1 MKTTKRIILALIL
14 IQCICVGGSS
24 TQLVLT
30 ILIFCRKLQFKI
42 WNSGKDSFCV
52 GDLST
57 HKTHKWRSIL
67 TDQGALGTFGI
78 APSLQ
83 KKKKQFWSS
92 CPFNFFFS
100 WLAPLSLACLPQNI
114 AGWEEGFCQSRQAC
128 ASFGAIFYLLFQT
141 VLNYDS

>member
-83 KKKKQFWSS
+83 K
-92 CPFNFFFS
+92 
-100 WLAPLSLACLPQNI
+100 
-114 AGWEEGFCQSRQAC
+114 AGEKHYAKRQ
-128 ASFGAIFYLLFQT
+128 LW
-141 VLNYDS
+141 